1 MWKIFSSEVNDTLYV
16 KDAVTRQCNE
26 VRDVWNGTQYH
37 NFGIE
42 RLLMLLLSVLPFFGL
57 GLYLRNICKDKNMLI
72 HRKLVTDLY
81 VLWNMCF
88 PFFVLFR
95 GLYKYSFFVFL
106 CVYFSS
112 ETIVALLS
120 MLFLNIPKPIS
131 YRRNLLCLSL
141 NFLQFTAFYAVLYL
155 SWGKSFVIGSSKCNL
170 TEVDSIQA
178 LYFSL
183 ETLTTVGYG
192 DVSATTNMGYI
203 ILIVQMLTSLLFIGV
218 FFTVFSSKI
227 GEGTFYNK
235 QKK

>member
-1 MWKIFSSEVNDTLYV
+1 MWKIFSSKVNDTQYV
-16 KDAVTRQCNE
+16 KDTVSRQCDE
-26 VRDVWNGTQYH
+26 VRDVWNGAKYH

-42 RLLMLLLSVLPFFGL
+42 RFLMLLLSILPFFGL
-57 GLYLRNICKDKNMLI
+57 GLYLRNIYKGENLLI
-72 HRKLVTDLY
+72 HRKLLTDLY
-81 VLWNMCF
+81 VLWNLCF
-88 PFFVLFR
+88 PFFVLFS
-95 GLYKYSFFVFL
+95 GLYKYSLFVVL

-131 YRRNLLCLSL
+131 YRRNLLCLFL

-155 SWGKSFVIGSSKCNL
+155 SWGKSFVIGSCKDDL
-170 TEVDSIQA
+170 TEVDSLQA

-218 FFTVFSSKI
+218 FFSVFSSKI
-227 GEGTFYNK
+227 GESTFYNK

>member
-1 MWKIFSSEVNDTLYV
+1 MWKILSSEVNDTQSV
-16 KDAVTRQCNE
+16 KDTVSRQCDE
-26 VRDVWNGTQYH
+26 VRNVWNGTKYR

-42 RLLMLLLSVLPFFGL
+42 RFLMLLLSVLPFLGL
-57 GLYLRNICKDKNMLI
+57 GLYLRNICKGDNMLI

-81 VLWNMCF
+81 VLLNLCF
-88 PFFVLFR
+88 PFFVLFF
-95 GLYKYSFFVFL
+95 GLYKYSLFVIL
-106 CVYFSS
+106 CVYFSL

-131 YRRNLLCLSL
+131 YRRNLLCLFL

-155 SWGKSFVIGSSKCNL
+155 SLGKSFVIESCKCCFIEIDPL
-170 TEVDSIQA
+170 RA

-192 DVSATTNMGYI
+192 DVSATTNMGYVV
-203 ILIVQMLTSLLFIGV
+203 LIVQMLTSLLFIGV
-218 FFTVFSSKI
+218 FFSVFSSKI
-227 GEGTFYNK
+227 GEGTFYNI